1 MYLVLAFEILLL
13 LNNCIVSSNEDISSS
28 SDILPVVII
37 HGILSSP
44 DKLTY
49 FKEELSKVGLT
60 VYLINVSKYDVKPEF
75 TSIST
80 NMNVQL
86 NMVYNEIKQLNVG
99 LINLIG
105 LSQGGLLA
113 RGYVQWYPSN
123 VNNLITIN
131 SPHGG
136 IYFNSSTNLMSTMS
150 QLFLSFSNYW
160 RDPFNYNEYLK
171 KSSYLAK
178 LNNEV
183 NNIFE
188 NISCNKLKKLNNF
201 VMFWSPNDEI
211 ISPPESGKFSTFE
224 LNKLSVINNLSVIN
238 ITNAPYYLPLCL
250 DKVNYSIYETSCS
263 HYGLVDNSCIDQ
275 IIPILINYLIGWGRE
290 SI

>member
-1 MYLVLAFEILLL
+1 MHPINSFEYPRNV
-13 LNNCIVSSNEDISSS
+13 NNIPI
-28 SDILPVVII
+28 VII

-44 DKLTY
+44 DKLLY
-49 FKEELSKVGLT
+49 FKNKLKELELEVF
-60 VYLINVSKYDVKPEF
+60 LINVSKYNNPEF
-75 TSIST
+75 MSIST
-80 NMNVQL
+80 NMNYQL
-86 NMVYNEIKQLNVG
+86 NLVYNEINLIYKQINKTKNS

-131 SPHGG
+131 TPHGG
-136 IYFNSSTNLMSTMS
+136 IYYNISNSFKISNEIMSLLS

-160 RDPFNYNEYLK
+160 RDPFNYNTYLK

-183 NNIFE
+183 NNIYS

-201 VMFWSPNDEI
+201 IMFWSPNDEI
-211 ISPPESGKFSTFE
+211 ISPPESGKFSTYSID
-224 LNKLSVINNLSVIN
+224 KLKINNLSIVN
-238 ITNAPYYLPLCL
+238 ITNSPYYLPLCL
-250 DKVNYSIYETSCS
+250 NNVKYSIYQTSCS
-263 HYGLVDNSCIDQ
+263 HYGLVDTSCIDQ
-275 IIPILINYLIGWGRE
+275 IIPILIKYLIN
-290 SI
+290 